1 MDRGQDCVF
10 AKGVFI
16 TLVIFLLMGLS
27 SLPAT
32 ATATTRYV
40 APGGSCDGAA
50 PCYATIQAAVDASVA
65 GDEIKI
71 AAGTYAGI
79 NNQGGLA
86 QVVYI
91 NKSIT
96 LRGGYTPADWN
107 TADPV
112 INLTT
117 LDAQGLGRPV
127 AVVGPAEVSIT
138 GLRLTGGNAT
148 LLRGIPGN
156 TSVNA
161 GGGVYAQ
168 SATLTLDRCVIFSN
182 TASTEASKSGY
193 GGGVFVYGG
202 SLTVT
207 STTIES
213 NLGSPVYY
221 GSGGGLYINNSS
233 SVELTGNLIRNN
245 TGSTNQL
252 NAGGGNGG
260 GIRIEASHV
269 VLTGNTIT
277 GNSGSTGPGGL
288 ASASGGGVYAS
299 GGSLTMSDNSLSGNT
314 AAKNNYGWGGGV
326 ALSGCEAS
334 LTGNTFEENQA
345 STSLTSSG
353 SGGGLYAYFGS
364 VITLTNNLF
373 QNNTAASGGTGSG
386 GGIYVEDSDAT
397 LLDNTLSGN
406 TGSAGSTGHGGG
418 IFLAGSLSDASVFML
433 HNNAITSN
441 KASSVAAGYGGGI
454 NAGWDSRL
462 TELTMSGNLLQNNI
476 AGAATEGLGGGI
488 RLWDTLADLSG
499 NVIVQNQALS
509 SAAGTGNG
517 GGLYGSGTVLTMQNN
532 VVSANH
538 SLTHGAGIYLLA
550 EDAYVYKTATLLHNT
565 IADNKGCG
573 EGIYAYTWVQMTL
586 TNSIIS
592 GHTAYGA
599 YAATT
604 YTSLVLDSTLWHEN
618 STNTGGSGT
627 IITENDYTGD
637 PAFAAPLTANYH
649 IAGISAAI
657 DRGINAQ
664 VEDDMDGQPR
674 PNGAAPDLGAD
685 EYYASGG
692 PASAELQAFA
702 PQWFFRKDP
711 DTGEIHNILQQRYL
725 LQFLHHDS
733 PGYITTLT
741 DWLPDDFAFIAELH
755 TPAMTF
761 SQVGDTLSWQTAQV
775 LPPDQAAQVL
785 LTTASDLITPLS
797 AIVNNAE
804 VSAGLWDFD
813 LQATSQAPL
822 FPPLI
827 SEPGNGEVCPGS
839 LEVKGAAFPNTLVK
853 IYENSVLKATT
864 TADATGVFSV
874 TYLSSA
880 GVGAN
885 IYLTAVSCLPSAPDQ
900 CSSVSSA
907 IALTRPLSFVC
918 PQPSTMV
925 NTPTSGPL
933 VGQTMI
939 YRFVNDEGWFV
950 GDGGD
955 FHLVAPHI
963 NSTVHLYTRSCAEMG
978 APIDSSE
985 SVRLEI
991 KEDNVI
997 VATYFPASIEKPW
1010 YHFLIDM
1017 ELADQTRIMEFVLS
1031 CVYEGVE
1038 NSDRV
1043 EGEMIFSS
1051 QSSVTS
1057 GILGTVFD
1065 ITQGYNVAD
1074 PGASGVEGVSITA
1087 MTYQADWG
1095 GWVPWPAALY
1105 NDQDNPQVTGA
1116 DGQFLFVAP
1125 PGSYYLEVD
1134 GGADYQSWRS
1144 PVIEIGAQP
1153 LSINVP
1159 LTPKIQGADY
1169 TVVLGSYGPAP
1180 AILNVCVGDVVRWEV
1195 EIDPALSLE
1204 EQMDL
1209 IDNPVFRPLSTG
1221 VFDPLLNILGFD
1233 GGVMLPGNL
1242 YQRQFTQVG
1251 TYVYTDGAGH
1261 TATINVV
1268 QRLYLPIIQR

>member
-1 MDRGQDCVF
+1 MDRKQDHLY

-16 TLVIFLLMGLS
+16 LLVILLLFS
-27 SLPAT
+27 LASLPAL
-32 ATATTRYV
+32 ATATMRYV
-40 APGGSCDGAA
+40 APGGSCGGAT
-50 PCYATIQAAVDASVA
+50 PCYATIQAAVDAAAA

-71 AAGTYAGI
+71 AAGIYTGI

-96 LRGGYTPADWN
+96 LRGGYTTVDWN
-107 TADPV
+107 AADPV
-112 INLTT
+112 LNPTT
-117 LDAQGLGRPV
+117 LDAQGSGRPV
-127 AVVGPAEVSIT
+127 AVVGPAEVVIT
-138 GLRLTGGNAT
+138 GLRLTGGNAA

-168 SATLTLDRCVIFSN
+168 DATLTLDRCVIYSN
-182 TASTEASKSGY
+182 TGSTEASKSGY
-193 GGGVFVYGG
+193 GGGIFVYGG
-202 SLTVT
+202 SLAIAN
-207 STTIES
+207 SIIES
-213 NLGSPVYY
+213 NLGSPIYY
-221 GSGGGLYINNSS
+221 GSGGGLYISNST
-233 SVELTGNLIRNN
+233 SVELVGNLIRNN

-269 VLTGNTIT
+269 VLTENTIT

-299 GGSLTMSDNSLSGNT
+299 GGSLTMSDNSLSGNI

-326 ALSGCEAS
+326 ALSGCMAN
-334 LTGNTFEENQA
+334 LTGNTFEDNQA
-345 STSLTSSG
+345 STSMTASG
-353 SGGGLYAYFGS
+353 SGGGLYAYFGN

-397 LLDNTLSGN
+397 LTDNTVSGN
-406 TGSAGSTGHGGG
+406 TGSAGSTGYGGG
-418 IFLAGSLSDASVFML
+418 IFLAGSLSNASVFVL

-441 KASSVAAGYGGGI
+441 KASSVATGYGGGI

-462 TELTMSGNLLQNNI
+462 TEVTMSDNLLQNNI
-476 AGAATEGLGGGI
+476 AGSAAEGLGGGI
-488 RLWDTLADLSG
+488 RLWDTQADLSG

-509 SAAGTGNG
+509 SATGTGNG
-517 GGLYGSGTVLTMQNN
+517 GGLYGDGTVLTMQNN

-538 SLTHGAGIYLLA
+538 AITHGAGIYLLA
-550 EDAYVYKTATLLHNT
+550 EDAYIYKTATLLHNT
-565 IADNKGCG
+565 VADNTGCG
-573 EGIYAYTWVQMTL
+573 EGIYAYTWIQMTL
-586 TNSIIS
+586 NNTIIS
-592 GHTAYGA
+592 GHTASGA
-599 YAATT
+599 YAATA
-604 YTSLVLDSTLWHEN
+604 YTSLTLDSTLWNGN
-618 STNTGGSGT
+618 SANTGGSGT
-627 IITENDYTGD
+627 ITTINDYTGD
-637 PAFAAPLTANYH
+637 PAFAAPLTGNYH
-649 IAGISAAI
+649 IASTSAAI
-657 DRGINAQ
+657 DRGMDAQ
-664 VEDDMDGQPR
+664 VGDDMDGQPR

-692 PASAELQAFA
+692 PASVELQAFA

-711 DTGEIHNILQQRYL
+711 DTGEIGGTLQQRYL
-725 LQFLHHDS
+725 IQFLHHDT
-733 PGYITTLT
+733 PGYITSIA
-741 DWLPDDFAFIAELH
+741 DSLPTGFSFQAESH

-761 SQVGDTLSWQTAQV
+761 SQNGDTLSWQTDQL

-785 LTTASDLITPLS
+785 LTTASDLISPLS
-797 AIVNNAE
+797 AIVNSAK

-827 SEPGNGEVCPGS
+827 SEPGNGEICPGS
-839 LEVKGAAFPNTLVK
+839 LAVKGAAFPNTLVK
-853 IYENSVLKATT
+853 IFENSVLKATT
-864 TADATGVFSV
+864 TADATGAFSV
-874 TYLSSA
+874 TYLSSG

-885 IYLTAVSCLPSAPDQ
+885 INLTAVSCLQSAPDQ
-900 CSSVSSA
+900 CSSVSSN
-907 IALTRPLSFVC
+907 ITLTRPLSFIC

-925 NTPTSGPL
+925 NIPASGPL
-933 VGQTMI
+933 AGQTLV

-963 NSTVHLYTRSCAEMG
+963 YSTVHLYTRSCVEMG
-978 APIDSSE
+978 TPIGSNE

-997 VATYFPASIEKPW
+997 VATYFPTSIEKPW
-1010 YHFLIDM
+1010 YHFLVDM
-1017 ELADQTRIMEFVLS
+1017 ELADQTRVMEFVLT
-1031 CVYEGVE
+1031 CVYEGLE
-1038 NSDRV
+1038 NTDQV
-1043 EGEMIFSS
+1043 AGEAVFSS
-1051 QSSVTS
+1051 QLSITS
-1057 GILGTVFD
+1057 GVMGTVFD
-1065 ITQGYNVAD
+1065 ITQGYNAAD
-1074 PGASGVEGVSITA
+1074 PCASGVEGVSVTA
-1087 MTYQADWG
+1087 MTYEADWG

-1105 NDQDNPQVTGA
+1105 NDQNNPQVTGA

-1153 LSINVP
+1153 LSVNVP
-1159 LTPKIQGADY
+1159 LTLKVQGADY
-1169 TVVLGSYGPAP
+1169 TVALGSYGPAP
-1180 AILNVCVGDVVRWEV
+1180 ATLNVGVGDLVRWVVEV
-1195 EIDPALSLE
+1195 DPALNIK

-1209 IDNPVFRPLSTG
+1209 IDSPVFRLLSTG
-1221 VFDPLLNILGFD
+1221 VHDPLLSVLGFD
-1233 GGVMLPGNL
+1233 GGVMIPGNI
-1242 YQRQFTQVG
+1242 YQHQFAQVG

-1261 TATINVV
+1261 TGIIKVV